1 MAATTDRKKT
11 SKIFRIVLRNV
22 CSKVNV
28 IRRAI
33 IKMKVILS
41 TMMARINTSTKITT
55 DTDK

>member
-1 MAATTDRKKT
+1 MAATADRKKT
-11 SKIFRIVLRNV
+11 SRISRMVLRNV
-22 CSKVNV
+22 CSKVSV